1 MCPNHY
7 LNTPALSWHTML
19 SMVKVGVDLISDV
32 DKNLFF
38 EKCMKVGVSCI
49 SKRYRIASNKYLTSY
64 DPKNQKTISL
74 CYVKIYSIGWI

>member
-49 SKRYRIASNKYLTSY
+49 SKRYRIARNKYLTSY